1 MRIRKLKDGEKGS
14 TRRLYEEIFS
24 EDSPS
29 FVDYYY
35 TEKTKDNTIYVV
47 EEEGGMRAMLHLNPY
62 TLMVN
67 GREEPSHYIVAV
79 ATEEAYRKRGYMAA
93 LLKTALRDMYRAG
106 EPFTFLMPAAEGIYL
121 PHGFSTV
128 YEQERRYFRG
138 EEELPGGW
146 SARKA
151 LPADAADIADMAE
164 SELKGRY
171 KVYAKRD
178 QAYYERLI
186 REYESD
192 GGCLMVCE
200 QEGRIV
206 DCLPAVEELPE
217 ERPKIMVRPVN
228 VKRLLLLLEL
238 NYLTAVCFQVT
249 DPIIPEN
256 NQVFM
261 MTGTEFS
268 GVMLMEGKLENSE
281 GTLTVE
287 ALTKLVFGRISP
299 DDIEKEKGVRV
310 TERMKEELKKIVPLS
325 PVYLNEVV

>member
-1 MRIRKLKDGEKGS
+1 
-14 TRRLYEEIFS
+14 
-24 EDSPS
+24 
-29 FVDYYY
+29 
-35 TEKTKDNTIYVV
+35 
-47 EEEGGMRAMLHLNPY
+47 
-62 TLMVN
+62 
-67 GREEPSHYIVAV
+67 
-79 ATEEAYRKRGYMAA
+79 MAA

-138 EEELPGGW
+138 EEELPDGW

-217 ERPKIMVRPVN
+217 EEKAAFCKTLDALYWRSKRERQAGFENVARRVRE
-228 VKRLLLLLEL
+228 K
-238 NYLTAVCFQVT
+238 
-249 DPIIPEN
+249 
-256 NQVFM
+256 
-261 MTGTEFS
+261 TE
-268 GVMLMEGKLENSE
+268 EGSAE
-281 GTLTVE
+281 
-287 ALTKLVFGRISP
+287 
-299 DDIEKEKGVRV
+299 
-310 TERMKEELKKIVPLS
+310 
-325 PVYLNEVV
+325 